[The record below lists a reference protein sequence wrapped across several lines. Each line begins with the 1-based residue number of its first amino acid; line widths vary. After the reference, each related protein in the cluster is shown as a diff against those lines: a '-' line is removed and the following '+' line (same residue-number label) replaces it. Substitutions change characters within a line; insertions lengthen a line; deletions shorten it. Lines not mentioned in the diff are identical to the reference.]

1 MAYQLN
7 FIFMMHARKFILVLI
22 ACALVAI
29 IVFTLKGAS
38 KNSDFGSDTPI
49 RIGIML
55 PLSGDAAAYGVP
67 IMNAGILAQEEINA
81 VGGIGEQKLE
91 FVVEDDRCDPAT
103 GASVAQKL
111 VNVDKVKIVFGSA
124 CSGPTLAAAP
134 LFEESKVL
142 LVSPAATSPDIT
154 MAGDYIFRTCPSDAG
169 QGAVMA
175 QYALNM
181 LRARRAA
188 VVSEQTEYAQGLRG
202 AFTQALSEHG
212 GILTA
217 DEVFQSKD
225 TDLRA
230 QLLKIKETNPDVVYM
245 AAQSPATAE
254 LIVKQAR
261 ALELASQI
269 LGAEIALS
277 RDMLAKNPALFAGLI
292 ATESYFNESEDDA
305 ASFLAKY
312 ETRFKEKPTLPP
324 YMAMMYS
331 QTYLIKQG
339 IEEVGDDPTAL
350 KDWLYTIKGW
360 KHAMGELTI
369 DANGDA
375 IAPYAV
381 KQVQADG
388 TLKELMV
395 VRPE

>member
-1 MAYQLN
+1 MKTHSRIIILLAVCAIVAAGGIVWKKDRQDEPMVALN
-7 FIFMMHARKFILVLI
+7 EPV
-22 ACALVAI
+22 
-29 IVFTLKGAS
+29 
-38 KNSDFGSDTPI
+38 

-55 PLSGDAAAYGVP
+55 PLSGDGAAYGVP
-67 IMNAGILAQEEINA
+67 IQRAALLAQEEINA
-81 VGGIGEQKLE
+81 AGGIAGQKLE
-91 FVVEDDRCDPAT
+91 FVSEDDKCESEG
-103 GASVAQKL
+103 GAAAAQRL

-175 QYALNM
+175 QYAYDTLK
-181 LRARRAA
+181 AHRAA
-188 VVSEQTEYAQGLRG
+188 VISEQTEYAQGLRKTFVRS
-202 AFTQALSEHG
+202 FTEAG
-212 GILTA
+212 GVIAA

-225 TDLRA
+225 TDVRA
-230 QLLKIKETNPDVVYM
+230 QMLKIKEAGVEAVYVV
-245 AAQSPATAE
+245 AQSPATAE
-254 LIVKQAR
+254 LVVRQAR
-261 ALELASQI
+261 ALELQSRL

-277 RDMLAKNPALFAGLI
+277 RDMIAKDPSLFAGLI
-292 ATESYFNESEDDA
+292 ATESYFNQDEKDA
-305 ASFLAKY
+305 SSFLAKY

-331 QTYLIKQG
+331 QTYLLKQG
-339 IEEVGDDPTAL
+339 IEKVGTDPTKL

-360 KHAMGELTI
+360 KGALGELTI

-388 TLKELMV
+388 TLKELTV